1 MRQAGTAFGYLYAC
15 LVLIAGAAA
24 NTSVASSTRSAERY
38 FADADDSRSVAA
50 GKLIYMQSC
59 AACHGRRLQ
68 GQALWQLQ
76 DRFAGRR
83 APAHDQTGH
92 TWLHSDEDLF
102 RMTLDGRFP
111 STPSTARSY
120 MPAFRRLLTVRQVGD
135 TIAFIKASWPMGLR
149 ISQATLNPAN
159 RGMPAHA
166 EDADWTLPPTCTL
179 SAQRWR
185 ATSR

>member
-1 MRQAGTAFGYLYAC
+1 MPHYGVTSRYLYAC
-15 LVLIAGAAA
+15 LMLMTTATF
-24 NTSVASSTRSAERY
+24 NTSPAPAAEKY
-38 FADADDSRSVAA
+38 FADADDMRAVAA
-50 GKLIYMQSC
+50 GKLIYMRSC

-68 GQALWQLQ
+68 GQPLWQLE
-76 DRFAGRR
+76 DGFAGKR

-92 TWLHSDEDLF
+92 TWLHCDEALF

-120 MPAFRRLLTVRQVGD
+120 MPAFRDRLTIRQVGD
-135 TIAFIKASWPMGLR
+135 AIAFIKASWPMGLR

-166 EDADWTLPPTCTL
+166 QEADWTLPPTCTL

-185 ATSR
+185 VTSR